1 MDQTNLTTQA
11 DHSEAQPTAPEA
23 VESVG
28 QAIDLLGASVTRL
41 KRSQEIKVRTRSMNS
56 RRDILPTTQFLASS
70 ALGAAA
76 TILALMV
83 TVLSLSQS
91 LEKGFEKSQF
101 QRISQIALLCAILL
115 VSATILLLILNV
127 PLKESDQLET
137 WYSFVYYF
145 VVTYSS
151 LMGGL

>member
-1 MDQTNLTTQA
+1 
-11 DHSEAQPTAPEA
+11 
-23 VESVG
+23 
-28 QAIDLLGASVTRL
+28 
-41 KRSQEIKVRTRSMNS
+41 MNS